1 MKTQD
6 PPLYARSVIIPEY
19 NQDPAHNR
27 RELDECLELAVL
39 TGGVVRLPAGEWPI
53 DPPRDSFQPGES
65 CGNV

>member
-1 MKTQD
+1 MKALG
-6 PPLYARSVIIPEY
+6 PPLYARSVVIPEY

-53 DPPRDSFQPGES
+53 DPPRAADQPGAS
-65 CGNV
+65 R